1 MKTYELHVEGLKRHL
16 PIIQIKE
23 NLSIASFVLL
33 GDIEMVD
40 AAATALAEK
49 LPDVDL
55 LITAEAKGIPLV
67 YELTKRMKLP
77 RYVVARKSI
86 KAYMLEPLIHEVK
99 SITTEEKQI
108 LCLDFH
114 DVAFLK
120 YKRVAIID
128 DVISTGASIKVLEEL
143 VTKAGGRVVAKAAIL
158 AEGDAIKRDD
168 IIFLGTLPLF
178 PHHQ

>member
-1 MKTYELHVEGLKRHL
+1 
-16 PIIQIKE
+16 
-23 NLSIASFVLL
+23 
-33 GDIEMVD
+33 
-40 AAATALAEK
+40 
-49 LPDVDL
+49 
-55 LITAEAKGIPLV
+55 
-67 YELTKRMKLP
+67 MKLP
-77 RYVVARKSI
+77 RYVVARKSL
-86 KAYMLEPLIHEVK
+86 KSYMLEPLIHEVK

-143 VTKAGGRVVAKAAIL
+143 VTKAGGRVVAKAAII
-158 AEGDAIKRDD
+158 AEGDATKRDD
-168 IIFLGTLPLF
+168 IIFLGELPLF